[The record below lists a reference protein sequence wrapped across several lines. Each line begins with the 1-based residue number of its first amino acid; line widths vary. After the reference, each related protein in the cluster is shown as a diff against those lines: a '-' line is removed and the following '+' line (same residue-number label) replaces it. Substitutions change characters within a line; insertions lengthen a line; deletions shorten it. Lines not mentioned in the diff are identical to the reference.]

1 MELFKHRLN
10 KLTLLS
16 LLSAV
21 VVVSTAI
28 TGISIYSAQAATDD
42 DSNVTTTSSE
52 EKAGHSGSDNSLTSS
67 NNMNTSGVDVKSLF
81 EGLVVCDLGAS
92 EINGQ
97 THSAAIDKK
106 TLDTPKVSVKVMT
119 EREVAS
125 LASNETQTSS
135 SSSNDTNIASADCMM
150 LNKSASTSSSN
161 NATTSDNNNNNKT
174 SSSSSSA
181 SSNSTGSSTAI
192 SKDRI
197 AVIEGQDFAPGQ
209 VVLVFSN
216 HALVAIDDVNNNGR
230 IDAKVPADRLGS
242 EINFVES
249 GTNRT
254 VSFNFDGKTLT
265 SSGQESNTI
274 AENGSAEQNQTASA
288 PTINNNSTN
297 STKQ

>member
-1 MELFKHRLN
+1 
-10 KLTLLS
+10 
-16 LLSAV
+16 
-21 VVVSTAI
+21 
-28 TGISIYSAQAATDD
+28 
-42 DSNVTTTSSE
+42 
-52 EKAGHSGSDNSLTSS
+52 
-67 NNMNTSGVDVKSLF
+67 
-81 EGLVVCDLGAS
+81 
-92 EINGQ
+92 
-97 THSAAIDKK
+97 
-106 TLDTPKVSVKVMT
+106 
-119 EREVAS
+119 
-125 LASNETQTSS
+125 
-135 SSSNDTNIASADCMM
+135 M

-161 NATTSDNNNNNKT
+161 NATSSDNNNTNKT

-181 SSNSTGSSTAI
+181 SSNSTGSNTSI

-197 AVIEGQDFAPGQ
+197 AVIEGQDFVPGQ

-216 HALVAIDDVNNNGR
+216 HALVAIDDVDNNGR

-265 SSGQESNTI
+265 SSGQEGNII

>member
-52 EKAGHSGSDNSLTSS
+52 EKAGHSGSDDSLTSS

-97 THSAAIDKK
+97 THSAAIDKG

-161 NATTSDNNNNNKT
+161 NATTSDNNNKT

-181 SSNSTGSSTAI
+181 SSSNSTGSSTAI

-197 AVIEGQDFAPGQ
+197 AVIEGQDFVPGQ

-216 HALVAIDDVNNNGR
+216 HALVAIDDVDNNGR

-254 VSFNFDGKTLT
+254 ASFNFDGKTLT

-274 AENGSAEQNQTASA
+274 AENGSAEQNQTAPA
-288 PTINNNSTN
+288 ATINNNSTN

>member
-28 TGISIYSAQAATDD
+28 TGISIYSAQAATGG
-42 DSNVTTTSSE
+42 DSNVTTTLSE
-52 EKAGHSGSDNSLTSS
+52 EKAGHSGSDDSLTSS

-97 THSAAIDKK
+97 THSAAIDKG

-150 LNKSASTSSSN
+150 LNKSASTSGSSN
-161 NATTSDNNNNNKT
+161 ETTADNNNKT

-181 SSNSTGSSTAI
+181 SSNSTGSNTSI

-197 AVIEGQDFAPGQ
+197 AVIEGKDFAPGQ

-216 HALVAIDDVNNNGR
+216 HALVAIDDVDNNGR

-265 SSGQESNTI
+265 SSGQEGNII

>member
-52 EKAGHSGSDNSLTSS
+52 EKAGHSGSDDSLTSS

-97 THSAAIDKK
+97 THSAAIDKG

-150 LNKSASTSSSN
+150 LNKSASTSGSSN
-161 NATTSDNNNNNKT
+161 ETTADNNNKT

-181 SSNSTGSSTAI
+181 SSNSSGSSTAI

-197 AVIEGQDFAPGQ
+197 AVIEGKDFAPGQ

-216 HALVAIDDVNNNGR
+216 HALVAIDDVDNNGR

-265 SSGQESNTI
+265 SSGQEGNII

>member
-161 NATTSDNNNNNKT
+161 NATTSDNNNSKT

-288 PTINNNSTN
+288 PTMNNNSTN

>member
-1 MELFKHRLN
+1 
-10 KLTLLS
+10 
-16 LLSAV
+16 V

-52 EKAGHSGSDNSLTSS
+52 EKAGHSGSDDSLTSS

-97 THSAAIDKK
+97 THSAAIDKG

-150 LNKSASTSSSN
+150 LNKSASTSGSSN
-161 NATTSDNNNNNKT
+161 ETTADNNNKT

-181 SSNSTGSSTAI
+181 SSNSSGSSTAI

-197 AVIEGQDFAPGQ
+197 AVIEGKDFAPGQ

-216 HALVAIDDVNNNGR
+216 HALVAIDDVDNNGR

-274 AENGSAEQNQTASA
+274 AENGSAEQNQTAPA
-288 PTINNNSTN
+288 ATINNNSTN